1 MVFEEAVGIGNG
13 FGFMVLGSA
22 NHNSMR
28 KGIQYKNK
36 DGLDLISALFSI
48 NLKIFYF

>member
-1 MVFEEAVGIGNG
+1 MVLEEVVGIGNG

-22 NHNSMR
+22 SHNSMR

-36 DGLDLISALFSI
+36 GGLDLTSALFSI
-48 NLKIFYF
+48 NLKIFCF